1 MKFTKSALNKYIS
14 SPLFCGGLYFVTI
27 PLFATIYALSPADW
41 FHYENGSL
49 SNILN
54 SLYFS
59 TITITTLGFGD
70 IYPIEAASKI
80 LVTSESILGVLFI
93 GLFLNAIAFRKS
105 EMDAAEEK
113 KKFEIEQK
121 RNAAFKLSRQYVI
134 LKPHMENYIDLATII
149 STPIMNRTGD
159 FKYNPD
165 FKFNE
170 LYDLYNPTMRLCD
183 GCKEPAIVHYYKALH
198 DLGKRLESLLANV
211 DLSFWRG
218 LEDNILKLLGVFND
232 HIYETANLAYIPS
245 PFGSRSLI
253 DAQARLIQNW
263 NKEIT
268 YYPSN
273 AINGPVDLY
282 YLIKGSV
289 PLAQK
294 INSQIADVV
303 KINIKQ

>member
-1 MKFTKSALNKYIS
+1 MKWTLDKYLS
-14 SPLFCGGLYFVTI
+14 SPKVCGGLYFVSI
-27 PLFATIYALSPADW
+27 PIFALIYALAPADW

-49 SNILN
+49 SNFLD

-70 IYPIEAASKI
+70 IYPTATVSKI

-105 EMDAAEEK
+105 EMDATEEK
-113 KKFEIEQK
+113 KKLDAEMK
-121 RNAAFKLSRQYVI
+121 RNAAFRLSRQYVI
-134 LKPHMENYIDLATII
+134 LMPYIENYIELASII
-149 STPIMNRTGD
+149 STPIMNRIGD

-170 LYDLYNPTMRLCD
+170 LYDLYNPTMRLRD
-183 GCKEPAIVHYYKALH
+183 GCKEPAIVHFYKALH
-198 DLGKRLESLLANV
+198 DLERQLESILAIV
-211 DLSFWRG
+211 DLSYWRG

>member
-1 MKFTKSALNKYIS
+1 MKWTLDKYLS
-14 SPLFCGGLYFVTI
+14 SPKVCGGLYFVSI
-27 PLFATIYALSPADW
+27 PIFALIYALAPADW

-49 SNILN
+49 SNFLD

-70 IYPIEAASKI
+70 IYPTATVSKI

-113 KKFEIEQK
+113 KKLEIEQK

-183 GCKEPAIVHYYKALH
+183 GCKEPAIVHFYKALH
-198 DLGKRLESLLANV
+198 NLEKRLESLLANV
-211 DLSFWRG
+211 DLSYWRD
-218 LEDNILKLLGVFND
+218 LEDEIIKILGVFNE
-232 HIYETANLAYIPS
+232 HIYESAILAYIPS
-245 PFGSRSLI
+245 VFGSKTLVE
-253 DAQARLIQNW
+253 AQSRLIENW
-263 NKEIT
+263 NQEIS
-268 YYPSN
+268 YLPSN

-294 INSQIADVV
+294 INSQIAKIV
-303 KINIKQ
+303 KINSTQ